1 VIKNKNLK
9 AVAGNV
15 LTSLIMTIITS
26 NQTTLA
32 ATSPLEPDSS
42 PPPIFLRLAHQYV
55 VSMNVNADKKNM
67 GFTTIVET
75 DFESVQSLAN
85 LNGSCC
91 NEYTMQLDNGQN
103 YFTVPASGSY
113 YPYFDATL
121 INNNYYGEW
130 NVITA
135 KFYYDNK
142 VVCSYQ
148 IHMPGGG
155 DDGDGGGYSYYNHS
169 QCNYPVP
176 MQAGKQIKTTYTITG
191 TGESSPAVVVLSG
204 NVSIQNFPQ

>member
-1 VIKNKNLK
+1 MLNKNLRR
-9 AVAGNV
+9 AVKESV
-15 LTSLIMTIITS
+15 LASLIVTIGMHNVTS
-26 NQTTLA
+26 SA
-32 ATSPLEPDSS
+32 ATPLQPNSS
-42 PPPIFLRLAHQYV
+42 PPPIFLRLAHGYV

-67 GFTTIVET
+67 GFTSIVET

-85 LNGSCC
+85 LNGNCC
-91 NEYTMQLDNGQN
+91 NEFIMQLDNGQN
-103 YFTVPASGSY
+103 YFTVPATGSY
-113 YPYFDATL
+113 YPYFDAVL
-121 INNNYYGEW
+121 INNNYYGQW
-130 NVITA
+130 NTITA

-148 IHMPGGG
+148 IHMQGGG

-176 MQAGKQIKTTYTITG
+176 MQAGKQIKTSYTITE
-191 TGESSPAVVVLSG
+191 TGESDPAVVVLSG